1 MVQMWTIITQEHFGR
16 NSTQM
21 AQIAAQ
27 IAAQMIKMIIEI
39 CEASALSALS

>member
-1 MVQMWTIITQEHFGR
+1 MWTIITQEHFGR

-27 IAAQMIKMIIEI
+27 IIKMIIEI